1 MFQPV
6 GTHQDLIKHPDVAA
20 RLDGVDEM
28 RQHVLSRIHDNIV
41 TPKGCSLRITVPAW
55 SNLRPQLC
63 FLLYFSASLRLGVQ
77 SACLSSPHLS
87 QCLRGSAS
95 NPQPQLC
102 FSLAFLCVSAP
113 RRCNQPVSLFSALL
127 SASPRLRVE
136 SQPQLCFS
144 LAFLCV
150 SAPRRCNQPVSL
162 FSALLSASPRLRVEP
177 TSATLFSLVL
187 HG

>member
-55 SNLRPQLC
+55 SNPRPQLCIPLRLCASAVQSPCLSSPRLSQRLRGSASNPRPQLC

-77 SACLSSPHLS
+77 SAFLSTPRVS
-87 QCLRGSAS
+87 QRLRGSAS
-95 NPQPQLC
+95 NPVRNFVVSCIPLRLCASAVQSAFLSSPRLPPRLRGSASNPRPQLC
-102 FSLAFLCVSAP
+102 FSL
-113 RRCNQPVSLFSALL
+113 
-127 SASPRLRVE
+127 
-136 SQPQLCFS
+136 
-144 LAFLCV
+144 
-150 SAPRRCNQPVSL
+150 
-162 FSALLSASPRLRVEP
+162 
-177 TSATLFSLVL
+177 VL
-187 HG
+187 PG